1 MTPLGK
7 APAVPDVPDVPDVI
21 NRYVADF
28 RAFAGNGAG
37 GAPSWLKEIREGA
50 IARFAQLGFPTTK
63 QEAWRFTS
71 VAPIAETRFV
81 RAPGSEVPVSES
93 QVEPLLL
100 RGAAGPRAV
109 FVDGRHAPALSSRV
123 GA

>member
-7 APAVPDVPDVPDVI
+7 APDVSDVPDVI

-28 RAFAGNGAG
+28 RAFAANGAG

-63 QEAWRFTS
+63 QEAWRFGRIQIS
-71 VAPIAETRFV
+71 K
-81 RAPGSEVPVSES
+81 GN
-93 QVEPLLL
+93 
-100 RGAAGPRAV
+100 RGANGTIERNSPFSVTTRV
-109 FVDGRHAPALSSRV
+109 RSPLSCRMMSQ
-123 GA
+123 